1 MRSIHLPTCRLIA
14 LAIGAAFLAA
24 GEARAQVA
32 PASVKVEDSARLFS
46 ADAVAKAQA
55 HLKQA
60 ALDEANLSSSRRVPV
75 TIETIDSLRGDPI
88 DEVAMQRAR
97 RAVFGGLYVLI
108 SKEDRKIEV
117 FAPRFQEIFPAST
130 LRVIRDAF
138 IEGLR
143 GDDKDEGLRKGVEAI
158 IRALPGPTKRES
170 GLSPSLTGREQPT
183 RAGAD
188 ARHLV
193 ERDRVR
199 LSLAGA
205 QQIIEGAIR
214 KAEEMKLKMNIA
226 VVDDGGHPLCFARMD
241 GARPASAYTANT
253 KAITAATFRQATGPV
268 MPPGASAPDVLLNL
282 SLQNAAAASGGKV
295 TTLFGGIPVVVE
307 GQVIGGVGVGGGSG
321 EQDATV
327 AKAGVESFL
336 SALGE
341 FEKLPARSE
350 PAREADEKK

>member
-1 MRSIHLPTCRLIA
+1 MKPIHLPTRLVA
-14 LAIGAAFLAA
+14 LAIGAALLAA
-24 GEARAQVA
+24 GEARAQVRPA
-32 PASVKVEDSARLFS
+32 PAKVEDSAHLFG
-46 ADAVAKAQA
+46 AEAVAKAEA
-55 HLKQA
+55 LLKQA
-60 ALDEANLSSSRRVPV
+60 AMDAANLSSFREPV

-88 DEVAMQRAR
+88 DEVAEQRAR
-97 RAVFGGLYVLI
+97 RSGDEGLYVLI
-108 SKEDRKIEV
+108 AKNERKIEV
-117 FAPRFQEIFPAST
+117 VPGRRSRDAFPAST

-158 IRALPGPTKRES
+158 VRALPGPTRRES
-170 GLSPSLTGREQPT
+170 GLSPSLTGRDHPT
-183 RAGAD
+183 RTGAD

-295 TTLFGGIPVVVE
+295 TTLFGGVPVVVE

-327 AKAGVESFL
+327 ARAGVESFL

-341 FEKLPARSE
+341 AKPAAGSE
-350 PAREADEKK
+350 PARAADEKK